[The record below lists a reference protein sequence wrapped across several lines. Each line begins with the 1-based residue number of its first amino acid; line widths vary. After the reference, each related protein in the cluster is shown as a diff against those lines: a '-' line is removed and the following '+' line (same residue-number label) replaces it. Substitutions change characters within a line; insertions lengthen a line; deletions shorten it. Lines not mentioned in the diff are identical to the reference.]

1 MKNKDG
7 RTAARQ
13 EVWSAVPAKGRTLLK
28 YFPELTSA
36 AASGKGLA
44 KFAFDVAGLSY
55 CCTLVNSCFVHV
67 PMHVQQAGH
76 LHSSCYPVACVS
88 GCLMYTEH

>member
-44 KFAFDVAGLSY
+44 KFAFELQACHTVALLLTAALYMCPCMCSKLDT
-55 CCTLVNSCFVHV
+55 CIPAVIQWHV
-67 PMHVQQAGH
+67 
-76 LHSSCYPVACVS
+76 
-88 GCLMYTEH
+88 CLAA